1 MTTDESVVKRKRGRP
16 KKVVEPVIELPKVYI
31 GHIYYIPGEET
42 KGGERLVGQVQWAES
57 TDTMTVI
64 ANAAYPSWRQLDER
78 LQMGVYDIIDPSTGS
93 SKTMSKASGA
103 IEWFKNLDKSEFIM
117 QYGDKYIIK
126 DIFSEYE
133 TQ

>member
-1 MTTDESVVKRKRGRP
+1 MTTDESIVKRKRGRP

-31 GHIYYIPGEET
+31 GHVYYIPGEAT
-42 KGGERLVGQVQWAES
+42 KGGERLVGQVQWTES
-57 TDTMTVI
+57 TDAMTVI
-64 ANAAYPSWRQLDER
+64 AHGTYPSWKQLDDR
-78 LQMGVYDIIDPSTGS
+78 LQQGVYDIIDPSTGA
-93 SKTMSKASGA
+93 SKTMSKISGA
-103 IEWFKNLDKSEFIM
+103 VDWFMNLDKAEFIM